1 MNRKPAAIFPDG
13 SRIEA
18 DTWSALEA
26 VLRSDNWNPSHKAKF
41 RAEFANRAKNWSGTV
56 IDSELVSEQW
66 FEELER
72 AGLLLIERA

>member
-1 MNRKPAAIFPDG
+1 MNRKPACIFPDG

-18 DTWSALEA
+18 DTWVDLEA
-26 VLRSDNWNPSHKAKF
+26 VLRTDSWNPYHKAEF
-41 RAEFANRAKNWSGTV
+41 RAEFAVRAKNWTGTV